1 MLLHQRIKLSRF
13 NEMRVEYPARKSDGD
28 FVRLLSVIDLRSDT
42 VTKPTQEM
50 RQAMLAAP
58 VGDDVYAEDPT
69 VNELEHRVAGLLGHE
84 AGLFC
89 VSGSM
94 CNMLGVRLL
103 VEPGQEVICDVQAHI
118 ARAEMGAHGAVHGLT
133 MRTFPSTRGKV
144 QLAEVA
150 KIISPSAG
158 PYLVSTAAVAVE
170 NTHNFGGGTI
180 QALEELVA
188 VGELCREH
196 NIGYHLDGARLW
208 NALVATGVALG
219 TYGRLFDTVSVCFS
233 KGLGAPVGSVLVSTA
248 ENIAKA
254 RVMRKRLGG
263 GWRQAG
269 VLAAACLYAL
279 DHHVQRL
286 ADDHA
291 AARGFAEAV
300 ASHAPTAVDP
310 EAVETNVVVIN
321 TNSTPAALVAAAAA
335 ERGLLISV
343 LGPFMLRAVTH
354 LDVTLADCESAGQL
368 VGKLLSG

>member
-1 MLLHQRIKLSRF
+1 
-13 NEMRVEYPARKSDGD
+13 
-28 FVRLLSVIDLRSDT
+28 VIDLRSDT
-42 VTKPTQEM
+42 VTQPTQQM
-50 RQAMLAAP
+50 RAAMLAAP

-69 VNELEHRVAGLLGHE
+69 VNELEQRVAQLLGHE
-84 AGLFC
+84 SGLFC

-103 VEPGQEVICDVQAHI
+103 VEPGQEVVCDVQAHI
-118 ARAEMGAHGAVHGLT
+118 ARAEMGGHAAAHGLT
-133 MRTFPSTRGKV
+133 MRTFPSIRGRLE
-144 QLAEVA
+144 LAEVA

-180 QALEELVA
+180 QPFDELATVA
-188 VGELCREH
+188 GLCREH
-196 NIGYHLDGARLW
+196 GIGYHLDGARLW
-208 NALVATGVALG
+208 NAHIATGVALEA
-219 TYGRLFDTVSVCFS
+219 YGRLFDTVSVCFS

-248 ENIAKA
+248 ENIATA

-291 AARGFAEAV
+291 AARIFAEAV
-300 ASHAPTAVDP
+300 VGCVPAAVNP
-310 EAVETNVVVIN
+310 NAIETNVVVID
-321 TNSTPAALVAAAAA
+321 TGTTPAAPIAAAAA
-335 ERGLLISV
+335 ERGARVSA
-343 LGPFMLRAVTH
+343 LGPFMIRAVTH
-354 LDVTLADCESAGQL
+354 LDVTADDCEWAGQL
-368 VGKLLSG
+368 VGKLLAE